1 MEVAAVNVLQDFL
14 GTRQWKAGRK
24 QDTVP
29 WLEQLCNER
38 GKNHENLALPDAPS
52 TQ

>member
-14 GTRQWKAGRK
+14 SIRQWEAGRK
-24 QDTVP
+24 RDKGP
-29 WLEQLCNER
+29 RLEQLCNER
-38 GKNHENLALPDAPS
+38 GKNHENIVLPDAPN